1 MAARNFILSSIG
13 FLAAASALPTASS
26 PNDLHTRE
34 WQECAPGTWYSKC
47 GAIDGCFDYD
57 PCIAPPTAVK
67 PRDWQECALG
77 TWYSKCGIYDGCFD
91 YDPCIAPPVSVK
103 PREWQECAPG
113 TWYSKCGAID
123 GCFNYDPCV
132 APPTTSTTEDL
143 EAREWKECAAGT
155 WYSKCGI
162 YDGCF
167 NYDPCISPSTSS
179 SLETREY
186 QDCAAGTWYYKC
198 GENDGC
204 FDHDPCSSTTPAGPS
219 CTNGTTTDDQR
230 DMFVVVPANPETT
243 GSAVK
248 YFQVVSGS
256 MDINQVGVFS
266 GIPAEA
272 KSCSLGWK
280 QGDAASRSF
289 KVTGNGRVSVFQIEG
304 IDATDGVSWSE
315 VEGATVTSTEFG
327 PDLTNWDSPSIG
339 ATDHGSWGL
348 TCAETIYL
356 KFATHKGPEDTG
368 SDEYRNVYLEQDDN
382 NGFYVSYTC

>member
-13 FLAAASALPTASS
+13 FLAVASALPTASS
-26 PNDLHTRE
+26 LNKLQTREWQECAPGTWYSKCGIYDGCFDYDPCIAPPVAVKPRE

-57 PCIAPPTAVK
+57 PCVSP
-67 PRDWQECALG
+67 
-77 TWYSKCGIYDGCFD
+77 S
-91 YDPCIAPPVSVK
+91 VSVK
-103 PREWQECAPG
+103 PREWQECAP
-113 TWYSKCGAID
+113 
-123 GCFNYDPCV
+123 
-132 APPTTSTTEDL
+132 
-143 EAREWKECAAGT
+143 GT

-204 FDHDPCSSTTPAGPS
+204 FDHDPCTSTTPAES
-219 CTNGTTTDDQR
+219 ACTNGTTTNDQR
-230 DMFVVVPANPETT
+230 DMFVVYPANPETT

-272 KSCSLGWK
+272 KSCKLGWK
-280 QGDAASRSF
+280 QGAAADRSF

-315 VEGATVTSTEFG
+315 VEDATVTSTEFG

-339 ATDHGSWGL
+339 VWDHGSSWGL

-356 KFATHKGPEDTG
+356 KFATHKGAEDNG